1 MQLRKN
7 KAKEKLKNNEIV
19 TILMGVSNSDD
30 IDAIG
35 PIGIDGI
42 WLEGEHGGVDASD
55 LGNLTRACDIWGMT
69 SVARI
74 HQNEQGLIYR
84 TLDRGAQA
92 VVVPHVN
99 NAKEALNVVEGGKFP
114 PIGKRGMFTSRQ
126 GLGVSD
132 YFEKANDESMLIV
145 LLEDIEAWR
154 NLDEILE
161 VDGIDVFFV
170 APSDFAASM
179 GHIGNPQHPD
189 VQEKI
194 MDTLERIVA
203 SGKNAGSLATTENVS
218 KFVDIGV
225 KVFSTTVQP
234 WIESGYKKFIESTK
248 K

>member
-1 MQLRKN
+1 MELRKN
-7 KAKEKLKNNEIV
+7 KAKEKLNNNEIV
-19 TILMGVSNSDD
+19 TILMGLSSSDD

-35 PIGIDGI
+35 PVGIDGI

-99 NAKEALNVVEGGKFP
+99 NAKEALNVAQGGKFP
-114 PIGKRGMFTSRQ
+114 PLGKRGMFTSRQ

-132 YFEKANDESMLIV
+132 YFEKANDESMLVV

-189 VQEKI
+189 VQDKI
-194 MDTLERIVA
+194 IDTLERIVA
-203 SGKNAGSLATTENVS
+203 SGNNAGSLATTENVS

-225 KVFSTTVQP
+225 KFFATTVQP
-234 WIESGYKKFIESTK
+234 WIESGYKNFLENAK